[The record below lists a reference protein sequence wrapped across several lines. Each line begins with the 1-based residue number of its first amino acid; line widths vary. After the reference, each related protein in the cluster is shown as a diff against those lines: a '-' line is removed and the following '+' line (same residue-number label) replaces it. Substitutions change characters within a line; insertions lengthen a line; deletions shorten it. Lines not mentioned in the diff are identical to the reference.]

1 MNVDMKKVRAEM
13 AEHWDMDNATFD
25 AHTVNKV
32 FQTAD
37 DVEKGW
43 AEVDFKDA
51 DGKVAFF
58 IEVNAA
64 SEVWHMDFVA

>member
-25 AHTVNKV
+25 AHTVNST
-32 FQTAD
+32 FEHGD
-37 DVEKGW
+37 WGG
-43 AEVDFKDA
+43 EVDFKDA

-58 IEVNAA
+58 IEVNAD
-64 SEVWHMDFVA
+64 SEVWNMDFVD